1 MGGKRMGIS
10 ETQEPHRVNGNHTR
24 VVADV
29 DPTIFEATQDL
40 SSELAELRSRWAAIS
55 KVQAIIEFSLDG
67 TIVTAN
73 DNFLNAVGYTLD
85 EIRGKH
91 HSMFVETEYKNS
103 QEYKDFWQRLS
114 SGQVD
119 AGQYRRLGKDGREI
133 WIQASYNPIREQSG
147 KVTKVIKF
155 ATDIT
160 RQKLQ
165 EADFEGQLAAI
176 NKSQAVIEF
185 TLDGT
190 ITNANENFLKTL
202 GYSLSEIKGK
212 HHSMFAEDAFKNS
225 PAYKEFWNKLA
236 RGEYDA
242 GEYKR
247 MGKGGKEVWIHASYN
262 PILDASGRPFKVV
275 KYASDISAQVR
286 TRQQIEKTAAEL
298 AERSEELTI
307 VSQKMLQS
315 AAETSAQSA
324 QTSAASEQVSKNI
337 QTVAA
342 AAEEMGASIREISK
356 NANLSAQVASEAVQ
370 VAQNTNDVVSKLGV
384 SSAEIGTVVKVIASI
399 AQQTNLLALNA
410 TIEAA
415 RAGEA
420 GKGFAVVANEVKALA
435 RETAQATEDIEQ
447 KIAGIQQSSKSAV
460 VAIGDITKVINNV
473 NELSCSIA
481 SAVEEQTAATNEIAR
496 NVNEAANVSSEIN
509 QTISLVSDGAQST
522 SAGASQVQSSASQ
535 LTKLAM
541 HLDELASSK

>member
-1 MGGKRMGIS
+1 MANMVGQLSAINKAQAVI
-10 ETQEPHRVNGNHTR
+10 EFDLDGNILT
-24 VVADV
+24 ANEN
-29 DPTIFEATQDL
+29 FLKATGYDL
-40 SSELAELRSRWAAIS
+40 S
-55 KVQAIIEFSLDG
+55 
-67 TIVTAN
+67 
-73 DNFLNAVGYTLD
+73 
-85 EIRGKH
+85 EIKGMH
-91 HSMFVETEYKNS
+91 HSMFADSEYKNS
-103 QEYKDFWQRLS
+103 REYKEFWAKLRR
-114 SGQVD
+114 GEYD
-119 AGQYRRLGKDGREI
+119 AGEYRRLGKGGKEI
-133 WIQASYNPIREQSG
+133 WIQASYNPILDASG
-147 KVTKVIKF
+147 RPYKVVKYAV
-155 ATDIT
+155 DIT
-160 RQKLQ
+160 AQKLRN
-165 EADFEGQLAAI
+165 ADFEGQLAAI
-176 NKSQAVIEF
+176 SKSQAVIEF
-185 TLDGT
+185 SLDGT

-202 GYSLSEIKGK
+202 GYSLSDIKGK
-212 HHSMFAEDAFKNS
+212 HHSMFVEGGAVQSPEYRAF
-225 PAYKEFWNKLA
+225 WQKLG

-247 MGKGGKEVWIHASYN
+247 IGKGGKEVWIHASYN

-275 KYASDISAQVR
+275 KYASDITPQVK
-286 TRQQIEKTAAEL
+286 TRLEIERTAADL
-298 AERSEELTI
+298 AARSEELTI
-307 VSQKMLQS
+307 VSQKM
-315 AAETSAQSA
+315 AQSA
-324 QTSAASEQVSKNI
+324 SDTSNMSAQASAASEQVSRNI

-370 VAQNTNDVVSKLGV
+370 VAKHTNDVVTQLGT

-447 KIAGIQQSSKSAV
+447 KIAGIQGTTKSAV

-496 NVNEAANVSSEIN
+496 NVNEAAGGSNEIN
-509 QTISLVSDGAQST
+509 QTIGCVSEAAQST
-522 SAGASQVQSSASQ
+522 SAGAAQVQAAGGQ

-541 HLDELASSK
+541 LLDELASHK